1 MALSEYAGR
10 TPRGN
15 EDATVVRVVPHRIWQ
30 PGRRRTETCHHCGE
44 ELELSKE
51 HLLVVV
57 DERGRRTRRY
67 FREESCVRAWVGGE

>member
-1 MALSEYAGR
+1 MALSEYAGQ

-30 PGRRRTETCHHCGE
+30 PGQGRTETCHNCGE

-51 HLLVVV
+51 HLLVV